1 MDVAEAVA
9 EDKALR
15 ARRAE
20 IMKEL
25 GRIDIRLVELARP
38 PWIDAM
44 EVLADMNAREA
55 AARRVRHKVAE
66 YTHENPNEF
75 TIGGV
80 VYVRKGAQ

>member
-1 MDVAEAVA
+1 MNIAEAVA

-38 PWIDAM
+38 PWIDAT
-44 EVLADMNAREA
+44 EVLAEMNAREA
-55 AARRVRHKVAE
+55 AARRVRHKVAA
-66 YTHENPNEF
+66 YTHDYPDEF
-75 TIGGV
+75 IIGGV
-80 VYVRKGAQ
+80 VYVWKGTK